1 MDAAQLADTA
11 LILQRNTDLV
21 NLRAAGLIT
30 EEAFQ
35 AGQRQLAEL
44 ASAALAGEA
53 LGSQALRR

>member
-44 ASAALAGEA
+44 ASCRACRRAV
-53 LGSQALRR
+53 LRYRC